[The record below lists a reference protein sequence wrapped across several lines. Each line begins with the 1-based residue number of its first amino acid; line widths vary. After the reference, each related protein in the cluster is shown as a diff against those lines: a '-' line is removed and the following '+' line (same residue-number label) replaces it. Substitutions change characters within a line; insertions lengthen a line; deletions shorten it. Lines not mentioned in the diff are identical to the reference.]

1 MSCQWTRIR
10 LRAISLSSSGGAE
23 EIDPFLIATRLLH
36 FAAATSLEGTYV
48 FWCLVSWQA
57 FRGAESVQG
66 LQARLDR
73 RLVAIAWASLLV
85 AFATGA
91 VWLVEVASQM
101 SGQPLSAVMSS
112 GVVGIVVRQT
122 RFGED
127 WALRAL
133 LVVVLAVCLVA
144 QGRTRKNVWSWIG
157 LAAASA
163 FIASLAWA
171 GHGAAAEDLPFDVI
185 HLPADILHLL
195 ATGAWLGA
203 LLPLTL
209 LLAEVRGDGSSG
221 ALAVART
228 ATSRFSILGISS
240 VGTLLA
246 TGIINTWFLAGT
258 IPALVGTLYG
268 QLLLVK
274 VALFAAMIAVA
285 SVNRSRLMRSLT
297 DVASEATL
305 RLRAAGQLCR
315 NASIEACLGVFV
327 LAIVAI
333 IGVLPPGLHTEPG
346 WPFPLRLD
354 LGEIATSAQTV
365 LAVAAVAFV
374 LFFATTMFT
383 AGRRRYRGMAV
394 SIAGLILSGGVCWIA
409 LRPGIVAAY
418 PTTFY
423 APTQAYS
430 APSVARGAPLY
441 AANCTACHGAGG
453 RGDGPLASKLPIRP
467 ADLTEP
473 HLFAHEVGD
482 IYWWVSKG
490 LDNGVMPGFAARLT
504 PDQRWDVINFVRA
517 RAAGILTDKAGA
529 QITTA
534 AAPALPDFAFEQN
547 GSQNTLSQMVKNG
560 PVLLVL
566 FEGHAPRARLEQLA
580 GLQPRPGAAGLP
592 VVAVGLGPSTDK
604 APLIVEV
611 SDDVQATLAL
621 FRSPNDGGETEFML
635 DRGANIRA
643 RWTASGS
650 SGLADAVTLLGDA
663 ARVASIPLAAANHA
677 GHAH

>member
-1 MSCQWTRIR
+1 
-10 LRAISLSSSGGAE
+10 LISW
-23 EIDPFLIATRLLH
+23 P
-36 FAAATSLEGTYV
+36 
-48 FWCLVSWQA
+48 A
-57 FRGAESVQG
+57 FRGAEAVQG

-73 RLVAIAWASLLV
+73 RLFALAWASLLV

-91 VWLVEVASQM
+91 VWLVVVASQM
-101 SGQPLSAVMSS
+101 SGQPLNAVLSS
-112 GVVGIVVRQT
+112 GVVGIVLRQT
-122 RFGED
+122 RFGEA

-133 LVVVLAVCLVA
+133 LVVVLAGCLVA
-144 QGRTRKNVWSWIG
+144 QGRIRKNAFGWIG
-157 LAAASA
+157 LLAASA
-163 FIASLAWA
+163 FVASLAWA

-203 LLPLTL
+203 LLPLVF
-209 LLAEVRGDGSSG
+209 LLAQMRGDGSSTG
-221 ALAVART
+221 LAVARA
-228 ATSRFSILGISS
+228 ATSRFSVLGVTS

-285 SVNRSRLMRSLT
+285 SVNRGRLMRSLA

-305 RLRAAGQLCR
+305 RLRAVGQLGR
-315 NASIEACLGVFV
+315 NAAIEASLGLFV

-333 IGVLPPGLHTEPG
+333 IGTLPPGLHTEPL

-354 LGEIATSAQTV
+354 LGEIAANAQIV
-365 LAVAAVAFV
+365 LTVAAVSFA
-374 LFFATTMFT
+374 LFSAIAIFT
-383 AGRRRYRGMAV
+383 AVIRRYRGMAV
-394 SIAGLILSGGVCWIA
+394 SIAGLICSGGVCWIA

-423 APTQAYS
+423 APTEPYA
-430 APSVARGAPLY
+430 APSVSRGAPLY
-441 AANCTACHGAGG
+441 AANCTRCHGVGG
-453 RGDGPLASKLPIRP
+453 RGDGPLASKLPIHP

-482 IYWWVSKG
+482 IFWWVSHG
-490 LDNGVMPGFAARLT
+490 LDNGVMPAFADKLT

-517 RAAGILTDKAGA
+517 RAAGVLADKAGS

-547 GSQNTLSQMVKNG
+547 GAQNTLSQMVKNG

-566 FEGHAPRARLEQLA
+566 FEGPAPHARLERLVR
-580 GLQPRPGAAGLP
+580 LQPRLGATGLP
-592 VVAVGLGPSTDK
+592 VIAVGLGPSTGNV
-604 APLIVEV
+604 PPVVEV
-611 SDDVQATLAL
+611 SDDVRAMLAL
-621 FRSPNDGGETEFML
+621 FRSQSDGGETEFML

-650 SGLADAVTLLGDA
+650 SGLADAATLLGDA
-663 ARVASIPLAAANHA
+663 ARVASIPVAAANHA

>member
-1 MSCQWTRIR
+1 
-10 LRAISLSSSGGAE
+10 LISW
-23 EIDPFLIATRLLH
+23 P
-36 FAAATSLEGTYV
+36 
-48 FWCLVSWQA
+48 A
-57 FRGAESVQG
+57 FRGAEAVRE

-73 RLVAIAWASLLV
+73 RLLALAWVSLLV

-91 VWLVEVASQM
+91 VWLVEIASQM
-101 SGQPLSAVMSS
+101 SGQPLNAVMSS
-112 GVVGIVVRQT
+112 GVVGIVLRQT

-133 LVVVLAVCLVA
+133 IVVVLAVCLVA
-144 QGRTRKNVWSWIG
+144 QGRTRQNVWSWIG
-157 LAAASA
+157 LVASSA
-163 FIASLAWA
+163 FVATLAWA

-203 LLPLTL
+203 LLPLVL
-209 LLAEVRGDGSSG
+209 LLAQTRGDGSSAG
-221 ALAVART
+221 VAVASV
-228 ATSRFSILGISS
+228 ATSRFSILGMTS
-240 VGTLLA
+240 VGTLLV
-246 TGIINTWFLAGT
+246 TGVVNTWFLAGT
-258 IPALVGTLYG
+258 IPALVGTQYG

-285 SVNRSRLMRSLT
+285 SVNRGRLMQSLA

-305 RLRAAGQLCR
+305 RLRAVGQLGR
-315 NASIEACLGVFV
+315 NASIEAGLGLFV

-333 IGVLPPGLHTEPG
+333 IGTLPPGLHTEPT

-354 LGEIATSAQTV
+354 LGEIAAGAQTV
-365 LAVAAVAFV
+365 LSIAAVAFV
-374 LFFATTMFT
+374 LFFATTVFT

-394 SIAGLILSGGVCWIA
+394 SIAALILSGVVCWIA

-418 PTTFY
+418 PTTYY
-423 APTQAYS
+423 APTQPYA
-430 APSVARGAPLY
+430 APSVSRGAPLY
-441 AANCTACHGAGG
+441 AANCTRCHGAGG
-453 RGDGPLASKLPIRP
+453 RGDGPLASTLPIRP

-482 IYWWVSKG
+482 IYWWVSHG
-490 LDNGVMPGFAARLT
+490 LDNGVMPGFAAKLT

-517 RAAGILTDKAGA
+517 RGAGILADKAGS

-547 GSQNTLSQMVKNG
+547 GAQNTLSQMVKKG

-566 FEGHAPRARLEQLA
+566 FEGPAPRARLEQLA
-580 GLQPRPGAAGLP
+580 TLQPRLGAAGLP
-592 VVAVGLGPSTDK
+592 VIAVGLSPSTEK
-604 APLIVEV
+604 APLLVEV
-611 SDDVQATLAL
+611 SDDVRAMLAL
-621 FRSPNDGGETEFML
+621 FQSPNDGETEFML

-650 SGLADAVTLLGDA
+650 SGLADAATLLGDA
-663 ARVASIPLAAANHA
+663 GRVASIPVAAANHA